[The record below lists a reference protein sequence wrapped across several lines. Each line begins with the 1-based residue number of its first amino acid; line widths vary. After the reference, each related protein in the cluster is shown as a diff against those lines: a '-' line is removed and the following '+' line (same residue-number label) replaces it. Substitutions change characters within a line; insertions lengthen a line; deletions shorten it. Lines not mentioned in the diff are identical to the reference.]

1 MKMNGIRQFSFQITS
16 FMCKKERKSRWEDEC
31 D

>member
-1 MKMNGIRQFSFQITS
+1 MNGIREFSFQITS
-16 FMCKKERKSRWEDEC
+16 VMCKKERKSRWEDEC

>member
-1 MKMNGIRQFSFQITS
+1 MNGIREFSFQITS
-16 FMCKKERKSRWEDEC
+16 VMCKKEKKSRWEDEC